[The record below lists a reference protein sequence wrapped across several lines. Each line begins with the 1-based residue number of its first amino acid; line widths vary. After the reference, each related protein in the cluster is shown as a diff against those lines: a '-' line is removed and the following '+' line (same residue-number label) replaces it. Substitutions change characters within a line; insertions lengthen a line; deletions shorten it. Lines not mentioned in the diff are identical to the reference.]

1 MRSESYKK
9 LLAISTFVSMIS
21 FPTCK
26 INLGL
31 NILAKRKDGYHEIN
45 SLMYPVPVKDVL
57 EIVPAE
63 NFEFTNSGLK
73 IPGELKDNLIFKAY
87 EMLRKEYDLP
97 PVKIHIYK
105 NIPMGG
111 GLGGGSSNGAYTLKS
126 LNNLFNLNLSDEDL
140 RTYAAKLG
148 SDCPFFIAELPQ
160 IAKGRGEI
168 LSPSELNLKGM
179 YLLLVNDGTHIST
192 ADAYGRIRPT
202 TPIQLLETVLE
213 APIETW
219 REDLVNDFEAPILND
234 FPQLMQVKNT
244 LYDLGATYAAMT
256 GSGSTIF
263 GLFKNAPN
271 VNDVFSF
278 HNGFVNLVEL

>member
-1 MRSESYKK
+1 
-9 LLAISTFVSMIS
+9 MIS

-111 GLGGGSSNGAYTLKS
+111 GLGGGSSNGAYTDRKS
-126 LNNLFNLNLSDEDL
+126 TRLNSSHV
-140 RTYAAKLG
+140 RISYA
-148 SDCPFFIAELPQ
+148 
-160 IAKGRGEI
+160 
-168 LSPSELNLKGM
+168 
-179 YLLLVNDGTHIST
+179 
-192 ADAYGRIRPT
+192 
-202 TPIQLLETVLE
+202 
-213 APIETW
+213 
-219 REDLVNDFEAPILND
+219 
-234 FPQLMQVKNT
+234 
-244 LYDLGATYAAMT
+244 
-256 GSGSTIF
+256 
-263 GLFKNAPN
+263 
-271 VNDVFSF
+271 VF
-278 HNGFVNLVEL
+278 

>member
-1 MRSESYKK
+1 
-9 LLAISTFVSMIS
+9 MIS

-111 GLGGGSSNGAYTLKS
+111 GLGGGRSEEHT
-126 LNNLFNLNLSDEDL
+126 
-140 RTYAAKLG
+140 
-148 SDCPFFIAELPQ
+148 
-160 IAKGRGEI
+160 
-168 LSPSELNLKGM
+168 SELQSRPH
-179 YLLLVNDGTHIST
+179 LV
-192 ADAYGRIRPT
+192 
-202 TPIQLLETVLE
+202 
-213 APIETW
+213 
-219 REDLVNDFEAPILND
+219 
-234 FPQLMQVKNT
+234 
-244 LYDLGATYAAMT
+244 
-256 GSGSTIF
+256 
-263 GLFKNAPN
+263 
-271 VNDVFSF
+271 
-278 HNGFVNLVEL
+278 